1 MKVNIIAEAGVNH
14 NGKLSLAKKLA
25 FQAKLVG
32 ADYVKFQVF
41 NVDNMALINLKKT
54 QYQKKNSLDKFE
66 NQFSMLKKLSLKKDD
81 FDKLIKYCNKIKIKF
96 LASVF
101 DSDSLDYVRKK
112 SKIIKIGSSESSNF
126 FLLKDIAKF
135 NKYLI
140 VSTGLNNYKGIKKTL
155 DVLTKYG
162 QSKKKI
168 TLLHCNTAYPTPF
181 SDANIL
187 TIQKLK
193 ELFKISVGYSDHTI
207 GYEATLASVAL
218 GASVIEKHFTLN
230 NNFKGPD
237 HKISLNPVEFKKMV
251 TGIRNL
257 SKSLN
262 IKKNKI
268 TISEKKNINL
278 VNKFIV
284 AKKNIQKGERFSY
297 ANLTAKRTGGG
308 IESMKIEKL
317 INKKSKKNFKIN
329 EIIKI

>member
-1 MKVNIIAEAGVNH
+1 MKVTIIAEAGVNH

-25 FQAKLVG
+25 LQAKLIG
-32 ADYVKFQVF
+32 ADYVKFQIF

-54 QYQKKNSLDKFE
+54 QYQKKNSSDKLE
-66 NQFSMLKKLSLKKDD
+66 NQFSMLKKLSLTKDE
-81 FDKLIKYCNKIKIKF
+81 FDKLIIYCKKIKIKF
-96 LASVF
+96 LASIF
-101 DSDSLDYVRKK
+101 DSDSLEYVRKK
-112 SKIIKIGSSESSNF
+112 SKIIKIGSSEASNY

-140 VSTGLNNYKGIKKTL
+140 VSTGLNNYQGIKKTL
-155 DVLTKYG
+155 DVLIKYG

-168 TLLHCNTAYPTPF
+168 ALLHCNSAYPTPF
-181 SDANIL
+181 SDANLL

-207 GYEATLASVAL
+207 GYEAALASVAL
-218 GASVIEKHFTLN
+218 GASIIEKHFTLN

-251 TGIRNL
+251 IGIRNL

-262 IKKNKI
+262 IKRNKI

-278 VNKFIV
+278 VNKFIFS
-284 AKKNIQKGERFSY
+284 KKNIQKGERFSY
-297 ANLTAKRTGGG
+297 INLTAKRTGCG
-308 IESMKIEKL
+308 IESMKIESL

-329 EIIKI
+329 ELIKI